1 VLFERKCARSLGVF
15 VLQPFFAFAFYNNLV
30 STRACPVCY
39 GSARGEQVPP
49 RGADVLAR
57 VAQLQEVHDAG
68 EEEQVGVEA
77 RGARHARAGS
87 RAHSATM

>member
-1 VLFERKCARSLGVF
+1 M
-15 VLQPFFAFAFYNNLV
+15 PN
-30 STRACPVCY
+30 

-49 RGADVLAR
+49 RGADVLAP
-57 VAQLQEVHDAG
+57 VAQLREVHDAG
-68 EEEQVGVEA
+68 EEEKVGVEA